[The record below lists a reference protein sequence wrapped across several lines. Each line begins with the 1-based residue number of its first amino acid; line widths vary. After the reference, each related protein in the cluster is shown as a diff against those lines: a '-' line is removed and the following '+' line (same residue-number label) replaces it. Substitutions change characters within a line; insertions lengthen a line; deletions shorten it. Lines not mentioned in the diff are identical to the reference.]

1 MMTISLFFQLL
12 KLALGCVQLGFVKLF
27 RLTLLLMMSDV
38 EKNAEKY
45 HDKYAF
51 FSLLASSIFTN

>member
-51 FSLLASSIFTN
+51 FSL